1 MTFIVIGRARTTFQV
16 YKKLTRF
23 FTLGD
28 PTFYRWRDIDQIT
41 DPKKYPTRKR
51 GKSDGYLL
59 GGAHF
64 TYYNYLPYMLLRF
77 LSATE
82 CEKFDKTI
90 IDQYILT
97 PLENGKGS
105 LKEMER
111 IFQNRAKNKNL
122 HLLTEIDTDLT
133 KIVKIPWFYDCNRNR
148 YPSWDGKHDS
158 RVV

>member
-1 MTFIVIGRARTTFQV
+1 MIHI
-16 YKKLTRF
+16 

-28 PTFYRWRDIDQIT
+28 PTFHRWRDINQIT
-41 DPKKYPTRKR
+41 DSKKYPTRKR
-51 GKSDGYLL
+51 GKSNGYLL
-59 GGAHF
+59 GGVHL

-97 PLENGKGS
+97 PLENVKGS
-105 LKEMER
+105 LNEMER

-122 HLLTEIDTDLT
+122 HLLTEIL
-133 KIVKIPWFYDCNRNR
+133 
-148 YPSWDGKHDS
+148 S
-158 RVV
+158 

>member
-1 MTFIVIGRARTTFQV
+1 
-16 YKKLTRF
+16 
-23 FTLGD
+23 
-28 PTFYRWRDIDQIT
+28 
-41 DPKKYPTRKR
+41 
-51 GKSDGYLL
+51 
-59 GGAHF
+59 
-64 TYYNYLPYMLLRF
+64 MLLRF

-105 LKEMER
+105 LNEMER

-122 HLLTEIDTDLT
+122 RLLTKIDTDLT